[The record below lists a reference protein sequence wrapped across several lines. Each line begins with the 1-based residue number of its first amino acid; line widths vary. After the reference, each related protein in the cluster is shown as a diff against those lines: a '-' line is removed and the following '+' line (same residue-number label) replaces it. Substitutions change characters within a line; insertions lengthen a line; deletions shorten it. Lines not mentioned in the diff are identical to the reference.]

1 MAGQSAAWLG
11 RERRETVSIRLNITE
26 PTEEGRAELARLQ
39 QPRAATYLDVR
50 VQSWLWLAVLSTALG
65 LGLAVSGLLP
75 QPQQSADC
83 ELLYVEPSGPEPS
96 VTVWHSHWDC
106 SGEWRLL
113 EYVPAL
119 QWECGAVWE
128 EGRWLEAACDSE
140 EELASR
146 LAQIRAEGSGERRR
160 SG

>member
-1 MAGQSAAWLG
+1 VAEYLG
-11 RERRETVSIRLNITE
+11 V
-26 PTEEGRAELARLQ
+26 P
-39 QPRAATYLDVR
+39 VR
-50 VQSWLWLAVLSTALG
+50 NWVGLAVVSVALG

-75 QPQQSADC
+75 QPQQSSEC

-106 SGEWRLL
+106 SGDAVTL

-128 EGRWLEAACDSE
+128 EGRWLEAACESE
-140 EELASR
+140 EELAGR
-146 LAQIRAEGSGERRR
+146 LAQIRAERSGER
-160 SG
+160 SWSE